1 MTEERGNGGE
11 GKEEWILLSI
21 QCNDWRRKGWESYR
35 STHPL
40 PSYSFS
46 FRSNLRE
53 LERSGK
59 PLGYRNWI
67 EKKGKGTEKEK
78 RGKRQ
83 ESYGQELVRESWKE
97 IAFTGHFLSSLSIPI
112 PSLFS
117 LPPLR
122 LVDRQERGNEWMRE
136 KGTGWGVNCRWE
148 ASLVSGLASHQFTL
162 PSLHSFP
169 FITLAFWRR

>member
-1 MTEERGNGGE
+1 MGKGKKSGSCSPFNVMTDE
-11 GKEEWILLSI
+11 G
-21 QCNDWRRKGWESYR
+21 RVGRASYR

-148 ASLVSGLASHQFTL
+148 ASLVSGLASHENE
-162 PSLHSFP
+162 
-169 FITLAFWRR
+169 RRE